1 MKRKLLVSTLMQAC
15 STLGMQLVA
24 MTSLPSRDFGAF
36 SLVYLAAALGLSIT
50 LSVLLDPW
58 LLSRGT
64 GGGRRLR
71 REFDAV
77 LSWLALASALVAG
90 AVAFAL
96 TQHPV
101 VGLLAAGAAAAGLQR
116 SGHRYRCMADRQLS
130 PVLWGDAFSLL
141 AVVGGAVAAAAL
153 GGLDLLGVFV
163 LWCGAAVASAVAHP
177 LPASVAPRAAASFL
191 RSRWHRIKGFLADSL
206 LMDLGAIGTP
216 YVIGGFAGL
225 SALGIYRG
233 VSNVA
238 APVRLV
244 LNPLRPL
251 IVQTRMTTP
260 LWALVALGSFV
271 FGAGAWVALQL
282 IAAMSLQLGTLSEL
296 TPHAAPT
303 AIFVA
308 ANFMGHTAYMVAR
321 GAVSG
326 RSLMLGRVVQ
336 TILAIALPI
345 GGALTAGI
353 PGAAWGLAVATAC
366 SATCWTWIAV
376 RGRSTGG
383 AQAAGRH

>member
-1 MKRKLLVSTLMQAC
+1 MKRKLLVSTLMQAV

-24 MTSLPSRDFGAF
+24 MVTLQSRDFGAF
-36 SLVYLAAALGLSIT
+36 SLVYLAAALGLSVT

-77 LSWLALASALVAG
+77 LSWLALACALVAG
-90 AVAFAL
+90 IVAFAL
-96 TQHPV
+96 TLHPV
-101 VGLLAAGAAAAGLQR
+101 VGLLSAAAAAAALQR
-116 SGHRYRCMADRQLS
+116 AGHRYRCMADRDLR
-130 PVLWGDAFSLL
+130 PVLLGDAYSLL
-141 AVVGGAVAAAAL
+141 VVAAGAVVALAL
-153 GGLDLLGVFV
+153 GGIDLLGVFA
-163 LWCGAAVASAVAHP
+163 LWAAASVASALAHP
-177 LPASVAPRAAASFL
+177 LPASVAPRAVGSWV

-251 IVQTRMTTP
+251 IVQTRMTMP
-260 LWALVALGSFV
+260 RWALVALGSLV

-282 IAAMSLQLGTLSEL
+282 IAALSLQLGTLSEL
-296 TPHAAPT
+296 TPHAVPT

-308 ANFMGHTAYMVAR
+308 SNFMGHTAYMVAR
-321 GAVSG
+321 GAVAG

-336 TILAIALPI
+336 TVLAIALPI
-345 GGALTAGI
+345 GGALIAGVA
-353 PGAAWGLAVATAC
+353 GAAWGLAVATAC

-376 RGRSTGG
+376 TGG
-383 AQAAGRH
+383 DSADPGRRRLA